1 MIISDSDY
9 EKNVYV
15 HKSDAEMRADC
26 VSSVSYDVTL
36 CLPKGENYLGKFVA
50 HLSLKKAPSK

>member
-36 CLPKGENYLGKFVA
+36 CLPKGKFRRILSSYLI
-50 HLSLKKAPSK
+50 